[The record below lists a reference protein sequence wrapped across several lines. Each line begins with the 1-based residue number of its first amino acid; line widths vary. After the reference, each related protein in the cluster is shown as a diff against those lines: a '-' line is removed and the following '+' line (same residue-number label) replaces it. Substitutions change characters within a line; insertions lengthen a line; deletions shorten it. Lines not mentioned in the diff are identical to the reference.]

1 MPVSSLAYLGVG
13 VADVPAWAGFATDVL
28 GLEPSSRGP
37 DGETRFRSDEHA
49 WRLAVHRS
57 EADDII
63 YAGFDVPDARALT
76 ELTGHLRTMGVS
88 ARALTSA
95 EAAARGVMGG
105 AAVRDPDGLAI
116 ELVHGLHNAPE
127 PYSSPRG
134 ATFVTGSQGLGHV
147 VLTTANV
154 ELSLKFYG
162 ALGFGVSDYIK
173 VELAPGLT
181 VNLVFLHCNA
191 RHHTVALL
199 PVPMPKRLNHLM
211 LEVASVD
218 MVLRAYYR
226 AQARGAP
233 IVRHIGRHT
242 NDHMFSFYAQTPA
255 GFDVEYGFGARH
267 VGPGWTVEQ
276 YSAISLWGH
285 DASCGAPAPGGAS

>member
-1 MPVSSLAYLGVG
+1 LQ
-13 VADVPAWAGFATDVL
+13 T
-28 GLEPSSRGP
+28 
-37 DGETRFRSDEHA
+37 
-49 WRLAVHRS
+49 
-57 EADDII
+57 
-63 YAGFDVPDARALT
+63 
-76 ELTGHLRTMGVS
+76 

-95 EAAARGVMGG
+95 ETAARGVTGG
-105 AAVRDPDGLAI
+105 AAVKDPDGLAI
-116 ELVHGLHNAPE
+116 ELVHGLRNAPR
-127 PYSSPRG
+127 PFLSPQG
-134 ATFVTGSQGLGHV
+134 ATFVTGTQGLGHV

-154 ELSLKFYG
+154 ELSLKFYA

-226 AQARGAP
+226 AQALGAP

-267 VGPGWTVEQ
+267 VGPDWTVEQ

-285 DASCGAPAPGGAS
+285 DAASGAASPGGAS